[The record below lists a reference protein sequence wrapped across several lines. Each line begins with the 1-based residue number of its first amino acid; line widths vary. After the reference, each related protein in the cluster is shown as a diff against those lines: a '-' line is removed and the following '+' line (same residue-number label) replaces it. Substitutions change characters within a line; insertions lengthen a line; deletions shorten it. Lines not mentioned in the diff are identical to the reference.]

1 MGKEIKPEDKNQ
13 DFIQLYRGNLDNL
26 VALSQNKQA
35 FNLFMLLMKHM
46 DGMNAL
52 TASYTVLTE
61 ILGISDSTLKRA
73 IKYLKDNGYLCV
85 LKSGTSNVYVINPD
99 IAWTS
104 YGYQKQY
111 CKFQSN
117 VLLSSTENHE
127 YLNNPKAM
135 NRYKE
140 INPEFVKQVL
150 SHSAST
156 RLKRGYTPLSPSA
169 HSPCL
174 PPLR

>member
-35 FNLFMLLMKHM
+35 FDLFMLLMKHM

-52 TASYTVLTE
+52 TASYKVLTE

-117 VLLSSTENHE
+117 LLLSSTENHE

-140 INPEFVKQVL
+140 INPEFVKQVME
-150 SHSAST
+150 
-156 RLKRGYTPLSPSA
+156 KREQHNKPTEM
-169 HSPCL
+169 
-174 PPLR
+174 